1 MSVISIERQPLDLA
15 DQPLLA
21 AALAAWQGWAGER
34 PAPAWK
40 QVDLMVLPARLLPTS
55 TVVDVV
61 DGGADYV
68 YRFWGTG
75 MRDLFAVDE
84 TGKRLSRTLRPQ
96 FLKATFEQL
105 GAVLAEKAAVYYHV
119 TLRQPNG
126 VAALKRNLRLPVMDG
141 PDAVTKVLTVSQ
153 VEPLRMNLGEDL
165 GELWR
170 TSS

>member
-1 MSVISIERQPLDLA
+1 MSVISTERQPLDLA

-21 AALAAWQGWAGER
+21 EAFAAWRDWAGDR

-40 QVDLMVLPARLLPTS
+40 QVDLMTLPARLLPTT

-61 DGGADYV
+61 DGGADYA

-84 TGKRLSRTLRPQ
+84 TGKRLSRTLQPQ

-105 GAVLAEKAAVYYHV
+105 GAVLAEKAPVYFNV

-126 VAALKRNLRLPVMDG
+126 VSALKRNVRLPVMDR
-141 PDAVTKVLTVSQ
+141 PDEVTKVLTVSQ
-153 VEPLRMNLGEDL
+153 VEPLKMHLGEDL

>member
-1 MSVISIERQPLDLA
+1 MSVIRTERQPLDLA

-21 AALAAWQGWAGER
+21 KALAAWRGWAGER

-40 QVDLMVLPARLLPTS
+40 QVDLMALPARLLPTT

-61 DGGADYV
+61 DDGADYV

-84 TGKRLSRTLRPQ
+84 TGKRLSRTLQPQ
-96 FLKATFEQL
+96 FLTATFEQL
-105 GAVLAEKAAVYYHV
+105 GAVLAEKAPVYFHV
-119 TLRQPNG
+119 TMRQPNG
-126 VAALKRNLRLPVMDG
+126 VSALKRNVRLPVMDR
-141 PDAVTKVLTVSQ
+141 PDEVTKVLTVSQ
-153 VEPLRMNLGEDL
+153 VEPLRMRLGQDL

-170 TSS
+170 TSN